1 MKWKEIKDYDGR
13 YFVSDTGLVKNKK
26 GLIMKPQAQNSGY
39 YLIHLCKEN
48 KRKAFLV
55 HRLVAEAFLGFKD
68 SMQVDHI
75 DFNKLNNNLSNLQWV
90 SAKENNR
97 KNWHEGQMEKV
108 RERARIHMSELGTKN
123 KVANGNRLRE
133 LNKALRKPI
142 ARLGSCGK
150 IIQTFHSAKEA
161 ERLGFRNVRKVLSG
175 KQKLCLG
182 SRFIYITPNEQTTLN
197 L

>member
-1 MKWKEIKDYDGR
+1 MKWKEIKGYEGK
-13 YFVSDTGLVKNKK
+13 YFVSDTGLVKNSK
-26 GLIMKPQAQNSGY
+26 GLILKSRPQNSGY
-39 YLIHLCKEN
+39 SIVNLYNKN
-48 KRKAFLV
+48 KRKAFLI
-55 HRLVAEAFLGFKD
+55 HRLVAESFLGHND

-90 SAKENNR
+90 SAKENSR
-97 KNWHEGQMEKV
+97 KNWDEGKMEKV

-182 SRFIYITPNEQTTLN
+182 SKFIYITL
-197 L
+197 